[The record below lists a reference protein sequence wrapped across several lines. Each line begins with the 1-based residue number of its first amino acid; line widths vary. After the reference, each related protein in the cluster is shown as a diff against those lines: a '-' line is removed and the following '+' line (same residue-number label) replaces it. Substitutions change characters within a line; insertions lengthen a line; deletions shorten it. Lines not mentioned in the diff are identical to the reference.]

1 MKLQNDAE
9 LMRHMLNLMETHH
22 VAEPIEEK
30 LLPVLGQKV
39 KGALMGLA
47 GKFSGRMEGRAVI
60 QKALVPYLKFFVRNM
75 GIRGKDWNTVTWKDT
90 LLFLIGKASLQLP
103 LGEFEP
109 QQLSMAE
116 VEAAIKD
123 RVNRETI
130 AKYLL
135 NERGKI
141 NTLMPVNIRGAQ
153 NNPVGGPGENAADL
167 AQKLIT
173 GLMTVLLRLMIE
185 KSEGSP
191 NLNGPA
197 GPAGAAGAGA
207 AGGAGAGA
215 AGGAGAGAGAAGGAA
230 GGAGGAAGGA
240 GAGAGAAGGAG
251 AGAGAA
257 GGAAGGAGAGAG
269 AGAAGAGAGAAGGG
283 GGSAP
288 TAATYDKDTINF
300 VRSLMGLP
308 PI

>member
-1 MKLQNDAE
+1 
-9 LMRHMLNLMETHH
+9 METHH

-47 GKFSGRMEGRAVI
+47 GKFSSRMEGRAVI
-60 QKALVPYLKFFVRNM
+60 QKALVPYLKSFVRNM

-109 QQLSMAE
+109 QQLSLAE

-123 RVNRETI
+123 AVNRATI

-141 NTLMPVNIRGAQ
+141 NILMPVNIRGAQ
-153 NNPVGGPGENAADL
+153 NKPVGGTDENAADL

-185 KSEGSP
+185 KSEGLP
-191 NLNGPA
+191 NLDRPSGGAGPA
-197 GPAGAAGAGA
+197 GAGPAGASAAGAGAAGAAGAGGAGAAGAGGAGAAGAGA
-207 AGGAGAGA
+207 AGAGAAGAGAAGAGGAGAGA
-215 AGGAGAGAGAAGGAA
+215 AGGGP
-230 GGAGGAAGGA
+230 
-240 GAGAGAAGGAG
+240 
-251 AGAGAA
+251 
-257 GGAAGGAGAGAG
+257 
-269 AGAAGAGAGAAGGG
+269 
-283 GGSAP
+283 AP
-288 TAATYDKDTINF
+288 TAATYDKATINF
-300 VRSLMGLP
+300 VRSLIGLP